1 MKRLLPF
8 AILLA
13 FAAAAWAN
21 PWDNYYVR
29 VDATTPAGRGIVANT
44 GMDIFA
50 VRPDGVVGLAS
61 QDQIERLIVAGF
73 AVEYLALPEHAPGVA
88 AGFPPSDALYHDYS
102 EMVTLL
108 QQWANDH
115 PDFIQLYS
123 IGKTIQNRELWT
135 LKISDNV
142 QTDESA
148 TEAGFVIVGQHH
160 AREHISREVPLGFV
174 QYLVDTY
181 DVLYSTTTLV
191 DSTEIWVT
199 PSLNPDG
206 AEYDIASGSY
216 QYQRKNMRDNPG
228 TPCDGVDLNRNYG
241 YHWGEG
247 GSSDYE
253 CDEIYHGPSAFSEP
267 ETQHFRDHVM
277 SHPNITLLVT
287 YHNYS
292 ELVLY
297 PWGYTYDQLPQPDRT
312 RHQQLAAVYADF
324 TGYTDQQSVDLYPT
338 SGDTTDWAYGAL
350 GITSF
355 TVELSPGDFGDF
367 YLPDEQI
374 DDVQRANLPAMLYLL
389 AQAGADSKTGARV
402 TVDDIRADVAA
413 YRSRQ
418 AVAAVRDAIA
428 PVTPELAC
436 GVLPFDS
443 GRGTAWGPLVL
454 TLVLLVPTLIFFVR
468 RRGRR

>member
-1 MKRLLPF
+1 
-8 AILLA
+8 
-13 FAAAAWAN
+13 
-21 PWDNYYVR
+21 
-29 VDATTPAGRGIVANT
+29 
-44 GMDIFA
+44 
-50 VRPDGVVGLAS
+50 
-61 QDQIERLIVAGF
+61 
-73 AVEYLALPEHAPGVA
+73 
-88 AGFPPSDALYHDYS
+88 
-102 EMVTLL
+102 
-108 QQWANDH
+108 
-115 PDFIQLYS
+115 
-123 IGKTIQNRELWT
+123 
-135 LKISDNV
+135 
-142 QTDESA
+142 
-148 TEAGFVIVGQHH
+148 
-160 AREHISREVPLGFV
+160 
-174 QYLVDTY
+174 
-181 DVLYSTTTLV
+181 
-191 DSTEIWVT
+191 
-199 PSLNPDG
+199 
-206 AEYDIASGSY
+206 
-216 QYQRKNMRDNPG
+216 
-228 TPCDGVDLNRNYG
+228 
-241 YHWGEG
+241 
-247 GSSDYE
+247 
-253 CDEIYHGPSAFSEP
+253 
-267 ETQHFRDHVM
+267 M

-436 GVLPFDS
+436 GVLPVD
-443 GRGTAWGPLVL
+443 GERGTAWGPLVL